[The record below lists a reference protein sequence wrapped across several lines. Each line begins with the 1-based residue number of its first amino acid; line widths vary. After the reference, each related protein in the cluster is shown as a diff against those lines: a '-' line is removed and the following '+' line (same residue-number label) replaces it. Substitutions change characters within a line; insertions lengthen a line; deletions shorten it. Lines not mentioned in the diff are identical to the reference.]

1 MTDRRFDRTR
11 RLIGDEQMERL
22 AASSAIVF
30 GIGGV
35 GGWTAECLART
46 GIGRLTIVDPDDV
59 AQTNINRQVM
69 ALGSTTGCPKTDIL
83 AERLLDIN
91 PGLDLRLMRRRY
103 TAEHAAD
110 FDIAGHDITI
120 DAIDSLADKAALILH
135 ATSTPS
141 TRLLS
146 SMGAALKADPTK
158 VSVAE
163 FWQVKGCPLAAALRR
178 RFKRDGMT
186 PRRKFRCVYSPEL
199 LTNAGDEPDPDGTMT
214 YGKRAINGALC
225 HITAIFGFTLAGLAI
240 DTLLKRQPARDS
252 K

>member
-135 ATSTPS
+135 AD
-141 TRLLS
+141 R
-146 SMGAALKADPTK
+146 K
-158 VSVAE
+158 SV
-163 FWQVKGCPLAAALRR
+163 V
-178 RFKRDGMT
+178 
-186 PRRKFRCVYSPEL
+186 
-199 LTNAGDEPDPDGTMT
+199 
-214 YGKRAINGALC
+214 
-225 HITAIFGFTLAGLAI
+225 
-240 DTLLKRQPARDS
+240 
-252 K
+252 

>member
-91 PGLDLRLMRRRY
+91 P
-103 TAEHAAD
+103 A
-110 FDIAGHDITI
+110 
-120 DAIDSLADKAALILH
+120 
-135 ATSTPS
+135 ST
-141 TRLLS
+141 
-146 SMGAALKADPTK
+146 
-158 VSVAE
+158 
-163 FWQVKGCPLAAALRR
+163 
-178 RFKRDGMT
+178 
-186 PRRKFRCVYSPEL
+186 
-199 LTNAGDEPDPDGTMT
+199 
-214 YGKRAINGALC
+214 
-225 HITAIFGFTLAGLAI
+225 
-240 DTLLKRQPARDS
+240 
-252 K
+252 